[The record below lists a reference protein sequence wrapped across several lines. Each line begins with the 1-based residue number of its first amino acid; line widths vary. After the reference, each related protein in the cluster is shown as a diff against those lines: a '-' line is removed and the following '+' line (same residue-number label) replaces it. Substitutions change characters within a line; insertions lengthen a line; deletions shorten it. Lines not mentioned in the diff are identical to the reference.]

1 MPAKWYHK
9 LVPASQAQWNKAA
22 AAILLLDR
30 RQKTMA
36 TTVDDL
42 KSKLQALVAQ
52 EAAFEGKVT
61 TDLAA
66 IAKVI
71 SDLKAGLSS
80 NIAVTQADL
89 DLLGGEVDGVAA
101 GLTKVI
107 GEIDTASTPAA

>member
-1 MPAKWYHK
+1 
-9 LVPASQAQWNKAA
+9 
-22 AAILLLDR
+22 
-30 RQKTMA
+30 MA

-61 TDLAA
+61 SDLAA

-107 GEIDTASTPAA
+107 GEIDGAAAPQA